1 MNDRSKLP
9 VTVLSGFLGSGK
21 TTLLNQNL
29 SMDNPLN
36 ASQSNCNSFKTKL
49 SH

>member
-9 VTVLSGFLGSGK
+9 VTVLSRFLGSGK
-21 TTLLNQNL
+21 TTFLNQTF
-29 SMDNPLN
+29 SMDNQLN